1 MIKHLNNKS
10 TPKIKTLNKTVLKLN
25 GVKLMLTAYEL
36 CEHQLTA
43 VLQDMDWCI
52 SNEEMDEDERE
63 KLQKLYD
70 SICSLLPA

>member
-1 MIKHLNNKS
+1 M
-10 TPKIKTLNKTVLKLN
+10 T
-25 GVKLMLTAYEL
+25 TAYEL

-52 SNEEMDEDERE
+52 SNEEMDDDERE
-63 KLQKLYD
+63 KLKKLYD